1 MGGGAWPILVGGVTR
16 LVNFDNERDPSCLVG
31 HIRLC
36 EVCVSYMDCQY
47 EAEGSFGL
55 NQVCDALR
63 HSRRHARYT
72 GWKNVLL
79 PSKGGVNHEFLP
91 VNGIVC
97 CNFRT

>member
-1 MGGGAWPILVGGVTR
+1 
-16 LVNFDNERDPSCLVG
+16 
-31 HIRLC
+31 
-36 EVCVSYMDCQY
+36 MDYQF

-63 HSRRHARYT
+63 RSRRHARYNGQNT
-72 GWKNVLL
+72 VLL
-79 PSKGGVNHEFLP
+79 PSQGGVNHEFLP